1 MSTYNNS
8 SGAYAGSFSRGLNYA
23 SVFAGLAVLTLLLA
37 ATSLFVGPAGLSL
50 SQGFKALTGVLSVD
64 DPAAIIIWQIRMPRM
79 LMGVLVGAAL
89 GLSGA
94 VLQGYLRNPLAEP
107 GIIGVTSGAALG
119 GVIAIHTGLAATSF
133 FALPVLGLVGSF
145 LAVMLILGLAGFRGS
160 PLTLILAGVAVT
172 SLAGALMSLV
182 LSLSKNPF
190 ALTEIVF
197 WLLGSLQDRS
207 FDHVVLSGPLILSG
221 LGLLL
226 MTGRGLDALTLG
238 EEGAENLGIGL
249 DRLRYLIIAG
259 VALSVGAATA
269 ITGAIGFVG
278 LVVPHLLRPFVAHR
292 PGRLLGVSMLGG
304 AALVLASDIFVR
316 FLQPEYDI
324 KLGVVTA
331 LIGAPFFFYLVLKT
345 RRELIT

>member
-1 MSTYNNS
+1 MSVCKNS
-8 SGAYAGSFSRGLNYA
+8 TGSFSHISGLGL
-23 SVFAGLAVLTLLLA
+23 SHGMVFTSLTVLTLLLA
-37 ATSLFVGPAGLSL
+37 FLSLLVGPAGLSL
-50 SQGFKALTGVLSVD
+50 SQGIGALTGGVAD
-64 DPAAIIIWQIRMPRM
+64 DSPAAIIIWQIRLPRT
-79 LMGVLVGAAL
+79 LMAVLVGAAL

-133 FALPVLGLVGSF
+133 YSLPLLGLFGSF
-145 LAVMLILGLAGFRGS
+145 VAVVVILSLAGFRGS

-182 LSLSKNPF
+182 LSLSANPF
-190 ALTEIVF
+190 ALSEIVF

-207 FDHVVLSGPLILSG
+207 FDHVALSAPLIIAG

-226 MTGRGLDALTLG
+226 LTGRGLDALTLG
-238 EEGAENLGIGL
+238 EEGAQNLGIGL

-269 ITGAIGFVG
+269 ITGTIGFVG
-278 LVVPHLLRPFVAHR
+278 LVVPHLLRPLVAHR
-292 PGRLLGVSMLGG
+292 PGRLLGVSMIGG

-316 FLQPEYDI
+316 LLQPQYDM

-331 LIGAPFFFYLVLKT
+331 LIGAPFFLYLVLNT